1 MPSNLRV
8 LVALVPV
15 AFAVV
20 ACGGSSSQQRSA
32 SSQTTSGAMNPVNDL
47 RTVDSAG
54 YVDNAG
60 RTEEVTAGVTPTVRG
75 RGEGLVEPKMPES
88 AAGVSEIPP
97 SGAPTTAPATATEAL
112 PRLVRALCDRES
124 ACERVGTAARYASA
138 DSCMAEKRRNVE
150 SLLEAGCPKGVAASA
165 FGSCLNAI
173 RVASCEPSAVQ
184 VGSLPACRAEAVCPK

>member
-1 MPSNLRV
+1 MLPNLRV

-15 AFAVV
+15 TIAVG
-20 ACGGSSSQQRSA
+20 CGGSSSQPRSA
-32 SSQTTSGAMNPVNDL
+32 SSQTTSGATNPYNDL

-60 RTEEVTAGVTPTVRG
+60 RTEEVTAGATPTVRG
-75 RGEGLVEPKMPES
+75 RGEGIVAPRPPES
-88 AAGVSEIPP
+88 TSGSSEVPP
-97 SGAPTTAPATATEAL
+97 SGAPATAPATATEAV

-138 DSCMAEKRRNVE
+138 DSCMAEKRQNVE
-150 SLLEAGCPKGVAASA
+150 SLLEAGCPKGVASSA
-165 FGSCLNAI
+165 FGACLGAI

-184 VGSLPACRAEAVCPK
+184 VGTLPACRAEAVCPK